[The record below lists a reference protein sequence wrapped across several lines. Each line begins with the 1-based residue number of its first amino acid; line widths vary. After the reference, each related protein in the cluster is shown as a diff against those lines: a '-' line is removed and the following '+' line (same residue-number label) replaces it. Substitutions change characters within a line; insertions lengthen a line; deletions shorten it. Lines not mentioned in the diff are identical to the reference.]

1 VTLSDQARP
10 VQAPGRAG
18 DARSSATR
26 RHGRPRRAGAR
37 GEGRAGWLFVA
48 PAVLVMLVFIVAPVL
63 MALWVSLLRWDGQ
76 SSPFGGSAAF
86 VGAGNY
92 ADLLTRDGLLRQ
104 DFSTSL
110 RNTLYYVAL
119 DVPLVT
125 VLSFGLALAVN
136 QRLRGGTGFFR
147 TVFYFPSITSSVAI
161 GVTFLFL
168 FSGSGA
174 VNAVLAIA
182 GIHGPAWFTDSRG
195 LLQIAMTGS
204 GLVNPAALPGWLD
217 ARVLSLS
224 AWNWLAGPSVA
235 MMAIITL
242 TVWSSSGTFMLFFL
256 AGLQNIPVDVEEA
269 AAVDGASAWQRFRL
283 VKLPLMR
290 RSVVLVITLAL
301 IGSWQ
306 VFDQVYVMSQGSPG
320 KTTLTPAFLSYQR
333 SFGDGSFGPGA
344 AIAFVL
350 FGIVIVFTAVQRWIG
365 REREAS

>member
-1 VTLSDQARP
+1 VTRD
-10 VQAPGRAG
+10 
-18 DARSSATR
+18 
-26 RHGRPRRAGAR
+26 
-37 GEGRAGWLFVA
+37 EGRAGWLFVA
-48 PAVLVMLVFIVAPVL
+48 PAVLVTLVFIVAPVL
-63 MALWVSLLRWDGQ
+63 MALWVSVLHWDGQ
-76 SSPFGGSAAF
+76 SSPFGGSAQF

-92 ADLLTRDGLLRQ
+92 ADLLARDGLLRQ

-110 RNTLYYVAL
+110 RNNLYYVAL

-125 VLSFGLALAVN
+125 ILSLGLALAVN
-136 QRLRGGTGFFR
+136 QRLRGTGFFR

-168 FSGSGA
+168 FAGGGA

-182 GIHGPAWFTDSRG
+182 GIHGPQWFTDSRG
-195 LLQIAMTGS
+195 LLQIVLAGT
-204 GLVNPAALPGWLD
+204 GLVNPANLPGWLD
-217 ARVLSLS
+217 NRVLSLS
-224 AWNWLAGPSVA
+224 LWNWLAGPSVA
-235 MMAIITL
+235 MVAIIAL
-242 TVWSSSGTFMLFFL
+242 TGWSSSGTFMLFFL
-256 AGLQNIPVDVEEA
+256 AGLQNIPIDVEEA
-269 AAVDGASAWQRFRL
+269 AAVDGASSWQRFRL
-283 VKLPLMR
+283 VKLPLLR

-306 VFDQVYVMSQGSPG
+306 VFDQIYVMSQGAPG

-350 FGIVIVFTAVQRWIG
+350 FGIIIVFTAVQRWIG

>member
-1 VTLSDQARP
+1 VTLSDQAQP
-10 VQAPGRAG
+10 AQAAGRAAT
-18 DARSSATR
+18 ARSSRTR
-26 RHGRPRRAGAR
+26 HRGPRRRAAAR
-37 GEGRAGWLFVA
+37 DEGRTGWLFVA
-48 PAVLVMLVFIVAPVL
+48 PAVLVTVVFIVAPVL
-63 MALWVSLLRWDGQ
+63 MALWVSMLHWDGQ
-76 SSPFGGSAAF
+76 SSPFGGSAEF

-92 ADLLTRDGLLRQ
+92 ADLLARDGLLRQ

-125 VLSFGLALAVN
+125 VLSFALALVVN
-136 QRLRGGTGFFR
+136 QRVLGGRGFFR
-147 TVFYFPSITSSVAI
+147 TVFYFPSVTSSVAI

-174 VNAVLAIA
+174 VNAALAVV
-182 GIHGPAWFTDSRG
+182 GIHGPAWFTDSHG
-195 LLQIAMTGS
+195 LLQIALTS
-204 GLVNPAALPGWLD
+204 AGLVNPADLPGWLD
-217 ARVLSLS
+217 TQILSLNL
-224 AWNWLAGPSVA
+224 WNWLAGPSVA
-235 MMAIITL
+235 MVAIITL
-242 TVWSSSGTFMLFFL
+242 TVWSTSGTFMLFFL

-269 AAVDGASAWQRFRL
+269 AAVDGATSWQQFRL

-290 RSVVLVITLAL
+290 RSVVLVVTLAL

-333 SFGDGSFGPGA
+333 SFGDSSFGPGA

-350 FGIVIVFTAVQRWIG
+350 FAIIIVFTAVQRWIG
-365 REREAS
+365 REREAR